1 MALRVNSITAQLG
14 RLSLGI
20 SRTSIRFSHSNKKAE
35 KIAEKRRKEL
45 ERSQFQEHHGEKIW
59 ILNHFL
65 DGMTVYSHS
74 PIIKAKKSLRQIP
87 FNGKKL
93 KPRKFR
99 KDYWRPLAMIQFPE
113 GYGEVGRSVFQR
125 LRECKTLHELA
136 WGDDMFYAEDGKP
149 LSKHERGKRLN
160 DQKANTI
167 ADMAAVL
174 GGTGKGNK
182 IWMPMTE
189 NPEELA
195 NLAADDEK
203 NVKED
208 KQGVKAL
215 LKTQVWWLNDQDRNF
230 AESWPSNVSHHRFD
244 EAILEELGV
253 RANTDGEILPSPGEM
268 ITDEQLKKMED
279 QGISYRG

>member
-20 SRTSIRFSHSNKKAE
+20 SRASIRFSHSNKK
-35 KIAEKRRKEL
+35 AEKRRKEL
-45 ERSQFQEHHGEKIW
+45 ERSQFQAHHGEKIW

-65 DGMTVYSHS
+65 DGMTIYSHS
-74 PIIKAKKSLRQIP
+74 PIVKAKKSLRQIP

-93 KPRKFR
+93 KPGKFR

-113 GYGEVGRSVFQR
+113 GYGEVGRSVYQR

-136 WGDDMFYAEDGKP
+136 WGDDMSYAGDGKP
-149 LSKHERGKRLN
+149 LSKHERGKKLN

-182 IWMPMTE
+182 IWMPITE

-215 LKTQVWWLNDQDRNF
+215 VKTQVWWLDDQDRNF
-230 AESWPSNVSHHRFD
+230 AESWSSNVSHHRFD
-244 EAILEELGV
+244 EALLEELGV
-253 RANTDGEILPSPGEM
+253 RENTDGEILPSPGEM
-268 ITDEQLKKMED
+268 ITDEQLKRMEE
-279 QGISYRG
+279 QGISHRG